1 LWAEGAGGLL
11 LLLRGK
17 GWGTSLSAGV
27 ADGGFAKSSA
37 GYMFHVAVQLTT
49 SGLQHVN
56 LMNINSPE
64 LSKDL
69 SNFSVIFAP
78 LYRKK
83 SFSCSCIFWDPKTNN
98 THQLCIKFPRSW
110 INRLIRGL

>member
-1 LWAEGAGGLL
+1 

-27 ADGGFAKSSA
+27 ADGGFAKSSV
-37 GYMFHVAVQLTT
+37 GYMFHVAIQLTT

-56 LMNINSPE
+56 LMIINSPE

-83 SFSCSCIFWDPKTNN
+83 SFACSCIFWFSILGSKSKQHP
-98 THQLCIKFPRSW
+98 QLCIKIPQSW
-110 INRLIRGL
+110 INRLKRGL

>member
-56 LMNINSPE
+56 LMIINSPE

-83 SFSCSCIFWDPKTNN
+83 SFSCSCILWFSILGSKNKQHPSAM
-98 THQLCIKFPRSW
+98 HQVPTVMD
-110 INRLIRGL
+110 

>member
-64 LSKDL
+64 LSKD
-69 SNFSVIFAP
+69 
-78 LYRKK
+78 
-83 SFSCSCIFWDPKTNN
+83 
-98 THQLCIKFPRSW
+98 
-110 INRLIRGL
+110 